1 MEVQVKVLEEKERR
15 DQCKRY
21 SKGRKIALIV
31 KLNWEA
37 GNQGSI

>member
-1 MEVQVKVLEEKERR
+1 MEVQVKVLEENERR

-21 SKGRKIALIV
+21 SKERNTGLIV

-37 GNQGSI
+37 GNQDSM